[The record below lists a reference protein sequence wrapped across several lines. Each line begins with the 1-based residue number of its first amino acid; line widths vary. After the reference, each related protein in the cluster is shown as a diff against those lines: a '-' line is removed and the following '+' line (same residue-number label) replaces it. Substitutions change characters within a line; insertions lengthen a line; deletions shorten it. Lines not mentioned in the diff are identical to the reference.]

1 MKLREKIILL
11 FSGSFLLVLGI
22 ALLAVYFSMAEYREQ
37 EFLQRLKERTTT
49 TLRLLLDVQKI
60 DHDLLRVLDETTIN
74 NFYDEKI
81 LLFDSA
87 HSVIYSSVD
96 DTAIHFPLE
105 IIKSLKDGEDEIFYR
120 EDGYDVYAHSI
131 IHNNKKYYAIGKAY
145 DRYGT
150 EKMQFLVATLIGV
163 FLFALVIQI
172 LLALYL
178 SRQITKPI
186 ALLTQEVKNKSIAN
200 LSQVSV
206 PHTQD
211 EIALLA
217 SGFNTMLERV
227 EQSYTYQKN
236 LIHHISHELKT
247 PIAVLISNIER
258 VSAEKDIVKWQE
270 SLEFQKNGL
279 MQMSAVI
286 STLLDISKYESNT
299 EQLSSQTVRIDEL
312 LFSIFESLQ
321 VVARE
326 ATFELAVHE
335 SIKDTEELTCIGNER
350 MLNIAFLNI
359 LKNAI
364 SYSTDQRVSVELLRV
379 EKMLEIR
386 VVNNGDTLAPVD
398 QQNLFS
404 YFFRGSNSN
413 KKIGIG
419 LGLVMVSKI
428 IQLHKGTISYSIEGG
443 KNQFAIQLPR
453 S

>member
-22 ALLAVYFSMAEYREQ
+22 ALLTVYFSMAEYREQ

-326 ATFELAVHE
+326 ATFELAVNE

-386 VVNNGDTLAPVD
+386 VVNNGDTLALVD

>member
-22 ALLAVYFSMAEYREQ
+22 ALLTVYFSMAEYREQ

-87 HSVIYSSVD
+87 QNVIYSSVD

-326 ATFELAVHE
+326 ATFELAVNE

-386 VVNNGDTLAPVD
+386 VVNNGDTLALVD

>member
-163 FLFALVIQI
+163 FLFALAIQI

-186 ALLTQEVKNKSIAN
+186 ALLTQEVKNKSIAD

-299 EQLSSQTVRIDEL
+299 EQLSAQTVRIDEL

-326 ATFELAVHE
+326 ATFELAVNE
-335 SIKDTEELTCIGNER
+335 NIKDTEELTCIGNER

>member
-299 EQLSSQTVRIDEL
+299 EQLSAQTVRIDEL

-326 ATFELAVHE
+326 ATFELAVNE
-335 SIKDTEELTCIGNER
+335 NIKDTEELTCIGNER

-386 VVNNGDTLAPVD
+386 VVNNGDTLGPVD